1 MKPYRYKTNRS
12 NNSVKLSSLHKN
24 AKKLSL
30 ISKLSSALK
39 VKYKKLFLALGY
51 DDKDLYADINN
62 FLTTK
67 YQSQLPKEVFI
78 PVEEEIIQKLKNKGG
93 TAVNTNRSVPKTKVI
108 HNKSNE
114 KELRQ
119 SLQTEPLKNVG
130 KKKKESKENLVIQTE
145 NSQKTKEKETDN
157 NNFATEPH
165 ELVDKLRLK
174 MENDH
179 HAKYLREQNQKYLE
193 EEKKLQNKKIEQQK
207 EIFEYLQKQIEEKQK
222 NKKKEEEE
230 ENKRLLAYQEKE
242 MQKWQ
247 EDLQAKKALRQKQI
261 TEFQKSFELY
271 EKEKK
276 EQALKE
282 QSLFT
287 VNPNGYFNDD
297 NSLMKKKQFQENFK
311 KDCIK
316 FEAEKDEYLRQEK
329 ERKRKEEELYKKQCE
344 EVAKHQNDLNNFMKQ
359 KVLARVRSQEKIEE
373 IMKKIFDGQKK
384 AENLKYIK
392 EREEQEQKKKLE
404 LEKED
409 MKRKQK
415 IEEMKKSLDFY
426 MDYKQKEKE
435 KQKQLELQYREKANK
450 LYNDYLIEES
460 DKKRQKEEK
469 IRKYR
474 QELDQ
479 QIKENKKR
487 INDELILSYKPITIS
502 KSQKVISEEEDKQ
515 LVKSIQ

>member
-1 MKPYRYKTNRS
+1 MKAYRYKNNRL
-12 NNSVKLSSLHKN
+12 NNSVKLSSLQKN

-39 VKYKKLFLALGY
+39 VKYKKLFLSLGY
-51 DDKDLYADINN
+51 DDKDLYSDINN

-78 PVEEEIIQKLKNKGG
+78 PVEEEILQKLKSKKGS
-93 TAVNTNRSVPKTKVI
+93 AVNTNRSVPKAHIV
-108 HNKSNE
+108 HNKNDE
-114 KELRQ
+114 KEVKQ
-119 SLQTEPLKNVG
+119 SLQIDPQKNIV
-130 KKKKESKENLVIQTE
+130 KKKKESKENLVIQTQ
-145 NSQKTKEKETDN
+145 NQQAKKEIESDS
-157 NNFATEPH
+157 NNFFTEPH

-174 MENDH
+174 MENDQ
-179 HAKYLREQNQKYLE
+179 HAKYIREQNQKYLE

-207 EIFEYLQKQIEEKQK
+207 EISEFLQKQIEEKQK
-222 NKKKEEEE
+222 SQKMEKEE

-247 EDLQAKKALRQKQI
+247 EDLQAKKAQRQKQI
-261 TEFQKSFELY
+261 NEFQKSFELY

-282 QSLFT
+282 QSLYT
-287 VNPNGYFNDD
+287 INPNGYFNDE
-297 NSLMKKKQFQENFK
+297 NSKMKKKQFQENFK

-316 FEAEKDEYLRQEK
+316 FEAEKDEYLKQEK

-359 KVLARVRSQEKIEE
+359 KVLSRVRSQEKIEE

-426 MDYKQKEKE
+426 IDYKQKEKE
-435 KQKQLELQYREKANK
+435 KQKQLQLQFREKANK

-460 DKKRQKEEK
+460 EKKRQKEEK

-474 QELDQ
+474 QDLDQ

-487 INDELILSYKPITIS
+487 INEEFLSYKPIVLS
-502 KSQKVISEEEDKQ
+502 KSQRVISDEEDKE